1 MTRVYE
7 PARARQLRI
16 LLRVV
21 VGVAGLMTVFAVFFL
36 LGGSDPAL
44 VLAVVLLPAVLMLA
58 LAARTLKL
66 LERSDPRARSW
77 VVGTA
82 WVVVLVGLLL
92 SRTAPGIVVAVV
104 GILMLLI
111 AVLPGRDSGP
121 GPTSGG

>member
-1 MTRVYE
+1 MSHVYE

-36 LGGSDPAL
+36 LGGSDPGL
-44 VLAVVLLPAVLMLA
+44 VLMVVLLPAVLMLA

-82 WVVVLVGLLL
+82 WVVVLIGLLL
-92 SRTAPGIVVAVV
+92 SRTAPGIVVAAI
-104 GILMLLI
+104 GILLLLI
-111 AVLPGRDSGP
+111 AVLPGRDP
-121 GPTSGG
+121 GPTSDG